1 MKGKMNPSFN
11 GLTFINNMCEHFYFP
26 FSTLISSSSK
36 NFFMHTTDL
45 KILEIHHSTQFGK
58 LKKVELSKIII
69 KRHK

>member
-1 MKGKMNPSFN
+1 
-11 GLTFINNMCEHFYFP
+11 MCGHFHFP
-26 FSTLISSSSK
+26 FSTLISS

-58 LKKVELSKIII
+58 LKKVELSKVII